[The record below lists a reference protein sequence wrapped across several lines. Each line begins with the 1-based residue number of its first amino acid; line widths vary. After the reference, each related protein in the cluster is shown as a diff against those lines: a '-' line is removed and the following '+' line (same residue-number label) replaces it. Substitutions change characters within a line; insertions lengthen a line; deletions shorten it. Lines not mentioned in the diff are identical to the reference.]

1 MQKMKTNDS
10 TAPIMTKVDRSDAVC
25 SFEGNGKAQP
35 AHCRCR
41 CRVARASRL
50 VDGDMLMSWNWED
63 ERIFIKGQSR
73 LNVRKIGIERDSVAV
88 EK

>member
-1 MQKMKTNDS
+1 
-10 TAPIMTKVDRSDAVC
+10 
-25 SFEGNGKAQP
+25 
-35 AHCRCR
+35 
-41 CRVARASRL
+41 
-50 VDGDMLMSWNWED
+50 MSWNWED